1 MTAQEGFPC
10 MIRDDVD
17 FIARHWYDYKK
28 RGLLIG
34 NLVQEFVFGRARSK
48 EYRPGFLGIYSIEV
62 FCTSRRIRSQHYTE
76 HSYDSVRPHYQYPVP
91 RKFRRAQRKY
101 PRYRYTLDHN
111 TGGTGIFGMASVPGY
126 RILCSTIQTH
136 YGAISWHLWLCWQR
150 RKTP

>member
-101 PRYRYTLDHN
+101 PRYRY
-111 TGGTGIFGMASVPGY
+111 GMPY
-126 RILCSTIQTH
+126 TEHTIANLHGRFLIPVKTD
-136 YGAISWHLWLCWQR
+136 ARAVR
-150 RKTP
+150 RKI